1 MTYLE
6 FHENIEIGKLIQFAF
21 DLHKRDFTL
30 LPSLPHFEFYTG
42 YGLYYGKVFK
52 DGGIYGD
59 IFFDN
64 HSNVDALISLVI
76 MKELDSSHQYPKS
89 ALFIQTITGKYNFS
103 FYGLSQNSKTGLLD
117 NDYEFDILSFDEKID
132 IFINFIEYIGFRRDD
147 ILKVINNQMSAREA
161 FLNIAPEELKNKQ
174 WVCFRRK
181 IYEFENNVAVSGDY
195 SGMYIE
201 RFPFPF
207 PEPPILDCSKVSTAC
222 IHFDSNKRRV
232 KLININS
239 NPDSILYTDIR
250 EAIID
255 GDIDASLV
263 HIEGTKFGEQRV
275 INLEQSLDKYREGDL
290 DLAYTD
296 NQEEFYN
303 NKIGVM
309 SSFSDIGS
317 LIDNLDNDSSLGIG
331 LVRDES
337 ILERYPDIVS
347 FLIKTINYES
357 DYSEDDVI
365 FSKIEDV
372 IYKNIS
378 QIYSFCMNKPVI
390 IRLTDIKVDDLAKIS
405 HSQISDI
412 DLLLYRGADALYC
425 FRELLYSEIR
435 GIIKASKINNK
446 TAYILVPYFDNWSS
460 FMDIKNRIL
469 EVSKEECFDNIKI
482 GAMIENVESAIISD
496 TISESADFISIG
508 TNDLTESVLNKKRS
522 IYDIDFSLLNDDV
535 KKYIKKIV
543 HRVKRKNNIPINIC
557 GEHSNHIENLEFY
570 LSLNIDYITCDSSL
584 VLGYQ
589 DFINTH
595 YNEKTKFFIKKR

>member
-1 MTYLE
+1 
-6 FHENIEIGKLIQFAF
+6 
-21 DLHKRDFTL
+21 
-30 LPSLPHFEFYTG
+30 
-42 YGLYYGKVFK
+42 
-52 DGGIYGD
+52 
-59 IFFDN
+59 
-64 HSNVDALISLVI
+64 
-76 MKELDSSHQYPKS
+76 
-89 ALFIQTITGKYNFS
+89 
-103 FYGLSQNSKTGLLD
+103 
-117 NDYEFDILSFDEKID
+117 
-132 IFINFIEYIGFRRDD
+132 
-147 ILKVINNQMSAREA
+147 
-161 FLNIAPEELKNKQ
+161 
-174 WVCFRRK
+174 
-181 IYEFENNVAVSGDY
+181 
-195 SGMYIE
+195 MYIE

-207 PEPPILDCSKVSTAC
+207 SEPPILDCSKVSTAC

-255 GDIDASLV
+255 EDIDASLV

-275 INLEQSLDKYREGDL
+275 INLDQSLDKYHDGDL
-290 DLAYTD
+290 NLAYTD
-296 NQEEFYN
+296 NQEDFYN

-347 FLIKTINYES
+347 FLFGAIKSEFA
-357 DYSEDDVI
+357 YSEDNVI

-378 QIYSFCMNKPVI
+378 QIYTFCMNKPVI
-390 IRLTDIKVDDLAKIS
+390 IRLTDIKVDDLSKIS
-405 HSQISDI
+405 NCQISNKE
-412 DLLLYRGADALYC
+412 LLLYRGADALYC

-446 TAYILVPYFDNWSS
+446 IAYILVPYFDNWSS
-460 FMDIKNRIL
+460 FMNIKNRIL

-482 GAMIENVESAIISD
+482 GAMIENVESAVISD
-496 TISESADFISIG
+496 TISEVSDFISIG
-508 TNDLTESVLNKKRS
+508 TNDLTESVLSKTRS
-522 IYDIDFSLLNDDV
+522 INDIDFSILNDNV

-543 HRVKRKNNIPINIC
+543 HRIKRKNNIPINIC

-570 LSLNIDYITCDSSL
+570 LSLNIDFITCDSSL

-589 DFINTH
+589 DFING
-595 YNEKTKFFIKKR
+595 YNNDSYSYIKKR

>member
-1 MTYLE
+1 MR
-6 FHENIEIGKLIQFAF
+6 G
-21 DLHKRDFTL
+21 
-30 LPSLPHFEFYTG
+30 
-42 YGLYYGKVFK
+42 
-52 DGGIYGD
+52 
-59 IFFDN
+59 FDN
-64 HSNVDALISLVI
+64 N
-76 MKELDSSHQYPKS
+76 HQNPKS
-89 ALFIQTITGKYNFS
+89 ALFIQTTTGKYNSS
-103 FYGLSQNSKTGLLD
+103 FYGLYQNPKTGKLSH
-117 NDYEFDILSFDEKID
+117 NFEFDKLTYDEQVNSFID
-132 IFINFIEYIGFRRDD
+132 FIEFLGFKRED
-147 ILKVINNQMSAREA
+147 ILKVINNEMSAREA
-161 FLNIAPEELKNKQ
+161 FLNNAPEELKNKQ

-181 IYEFENNVAVSGDY
+181 IYEFDNNVAVSGNY

-207 PEPPILDCSKVSTAC
+207 SEPPILDCSKVSTAC
-222 IHFDSNKRRV
+222 IHFESNKRRV

-255 GDIDASLV
+255 EVIDASLV
-263 HIEGTKFGEQRV
+263 HIERTRFGEQRV
-275 INLEQSLDKYREGDL
+275 INLEQSLDKYHERDL

-296 NQEEFYN
+296 NQEDLYN

-365 FSKIEDV
+365 FSRIEDV
-372 IYKNIS
+372 IFENIS
-378 QIYSFCMNKPVI
+378 QIYSFYTNKPVI

-412 DLLLYRGADALYC
+412 DLLLYRGADALSS

-435 GIIKASKINNK
+435 GIIKASANINK
-446 TAYILVPYFDNWSS
+446 TAYILVPYFDNLSS
-460 FMDIKNRIL
+460 FLDIKNRIL
-469 EVSKEECFDNIKI
+469 DVAEEEHFNNIKI

-522 IYDIDFSLLNDDV
+522 IYDIDFSLLNDDA

-543 HRVKRKNNIPINIC
+543 HRIKRKNNIPINIC

-570 LSLNIDYITCDSSL
+570 LSLNIDFITCDSSL

-589 DFINTH
+589 DFING
-595 YNEKTKFFIKKR
+595 YNNDSYSYIKKR

>member
-1 MTYLE
+1 MTYKD
-6 FHENIEIGKLIQFAF
+6 FRDNKEIGRLIQFAY

-30 LPSLPHFEFYTG
+30 LPCLPYFEFYTG
-42 YGLYYGKVFK
+42 HGLYYGKIFK
-52 DGGIYGD
+52 DGGVYGD
-59 IFFDN
+59 VFFDN
-64 HSNVDALISLVI
+64 HSNVDALVSLVV
-76 MKELDSSHQYPKS
+76 MRGFDNNHQNPKS
-89 ALFIQTITGKYNFS
+89 ALFIQTTTGKYNSS
-103 FYGLSQNSKTGLLD
+103 FYGLYQNPKTGKLSH
-117 NDYEFDILSFDEKID
+117 NFEFDKLTYDEQVNSFID
-132 IFINFIEYIGFRRDD
+132 FIEFLGFKRED
-147 ILKVINNQMSAREA
+147 ILKVINNEMSAREA
-161 FLNIAPEELKNKQ
+161 FLNNAPEELKNKQ

-181 IYEFENNVAVSGDY
+181 IYEFDNNVAVSGNY

-207 PEPPILDCSKVSTAC
+207 SEPPILDCSKVSTAC
-222 IHFDSNKRRV
+222 IHFESNKRRV

-255 GDIDASLV
+255 EVIDASLV
-263 HIEGTKFGEQRV
+263 HIERTRFGEQRV
-275 INLEQSLDKYREGDL
+275 INLEQSLDKYHERDL

-296 NQEEFYN
+296 NQEDLYN

-365 FSKIEDV
+365 FSRIEDV
-372 IYKNIS
+372 IFENIS
-378 QIYSFCMNKPVI
+378 QIYSFYTNKPVI

-412 DLLLYRGADALYC
+412 DLLLYRGADALSS

-435 GIIKASKINNK
+435 GIIKASANINK
-446 TAYILVPYFDNWSS
+446 TAYILVPYFDNLSS
-460 FMDIKNRIL
+460 FLDIKNRIL
-469 EVSKEECFDNIKI
+469 DVAEEEHFNNIKI

-522 IYDIDFSLLNDDV
+522 IYDIDFSLLNDDA

-543 HRVKRKNNIPINIC
+543 HRIKRKNNIPINIC

-570 LSLNIDYITCDSSL
+570 LSLNIDFITCDSSL

-589 DFINTH
+589 DFING
-595 YNEKTKFFIKKR
+595 YNNDSYSYIKKR

>member
-21 DLHKRDFTL
+21 DLHKRDFTF
-30 LPSLPHFEFYTG
+30 LPSLPRFEFYTG
-42 YGLYYGKVFK
+42 YGLYYGKIFK

-64 HSNVDALISLVI
+64 HSNVDALVSLIV
-76 MKELDSSHQYPKS
+76 MKELDSNHQNPKS
-89 ALFIQTITGKYNFS
+89 ALFIQTKTGKYNSS
-103 FYGLSQNSKTGLLD
+103 FYSLSQNPKTGMLD
-117 NDYEFDILSFDEKID
+117 TDFEFDKLNFDDQINVFID
-132 IFINFIEYIGFRRDD
+132 FIEFLGFRRDD
-147 ILKVINNQMSAREA
+147 IIKIINNQMSAREA
-161 FLNIAPEELKNKQ
+161 FLNIAPEELKYKQ
-174 WVCFRRK
+174 WVCYRK
-181 IYEFENNVAVSGDY
+181 KIFEFDKNLAISGDY

-207 PEPPILDCSKVSTAC
+207 SEPPILDCSKVSTTC

-255 GDIDASLV
+255 EDIDASLV

-275 INLEQSLDKYREGDL
+275 INLEQSLDKYHEGDL

-296 NQEEFYN
+296 NQEDFYN
-303 NKIGVM
+303 NKIEVM

-347 FLIKTINYES
+347 FLIGSINCEFAYF
-357 DYSEDDVI
+357 DDDVI

-372 IYKNIS
+372 IYKNIF

-390 IRLTDIKVDDLAKIS
+390 IRLTDIKVDDLVKITS
-405 HSQISDI
+405 CQISDKE
-412 DLLLYRGADALYC
+412 LFLYRGADALYC

-469 EVSKEECFDNIKI
+469 EVAKKEHFDNVKV
-482 GAMIENVESAIISD
+482 GAMIENVESALISD
-496 TISESADFISIG
+496 TISEVSDFISIG

-522 IYDIDFSLLNDDV
+522 ISDIDFTLLNDDV

-557 GEHSNHIENLEFY
+557 GEHSNHIKNLEFY

-589 DFINTH
+589 GFINKY
-595 YNEKTKFFIKKR
+595 YNEKSNLYIKKR

>member
-1 MTYLE
+1 MTYKE
-6 FHENIEIGKLIQFAF
+6 FRDNKEIGRLIQFAY

-30 LPSLPHFEFYTG
+30 LPCLPYFEFYTG
-42 YGLYYGKVFK
+42 HGLYYGKIFK
-52 DGGIYGD
+52 DGGVYGD
-59 IFFDN
+59 VFFDN
-64 HSNVDALISLVI
+64 HSNVDALVSLVV
-76 MKELDSSHQYPKS
+76 MRGFDNNHQNPKS
-89 ALFIQTITGKYNFS
+89 ALFIQTTTGKYNSS
-103 FYGLSQNSKTGLLD
+103 FYGLYQNPKTGKLSH
-117 NDYEFDILSFDEKID
+117 NFEFDKLTYDEQVNSFID
-132 IFINFIEYIGFRRDD
+132 FIEFLGFKRED
-147 ILKVINNQMSAREA
+147 ILKVINNEMSAREA
-161 FLNIAPEELKNKQ
+161 FLNIAPEELKNRQ
-174 WVCFRRK
+174 WVCYRRK
-181 IYEFENNVAVSGDY
+181 FYEFDNNVAVSGDY

-207 PEPPILDCSKVSTAC
+207 SEPPILDCSKVSTAC
-222 IHFDSNKRRV
+222 IHFDSNKNKV

-239 NPDSILYTDIR
+239 NPDSIIYTDIR

-255 GDIDASLV
+255 EDIDASLV
-263 HIEGTKFGEQRV
+263 HIGGTRFGEQRV
-275 INLEQSLDKYREGDL
+275 INLERSLDKYHEGYL

-296 NQEEFYN
+296 NQEDFYN

-357 DYSEDDVI
+357 YYSEDDVI

-378 QIYSFCMNKPVI
+378 QIYTFCMNKPVI
-390 IRLTDIKVDDLAKIS
+390 IRLTDIKVDDLSKIS
-405 HSQISDI
+405 NCQISNKE
-412 DLLLYRGADALYC
+412 LLLYRGADALYC

-446 TAYILVPYFDNWSS
+446 IAYILVPYFDNWSS

-469 EVSKEECFDNIKI
+469 EVAEEEHFNNIKI

-570 LSLNIDYITCDSSL
+570 LSLNIDFITCDSSL

-589 DFINTH
+589 NFINE
-595 YNEKTKFFIKKR
+595 YNNDSNSYIKKR

>member
-1 MTYLE
+1 MTYKD
-6 FHENIEIGKLIQFAF
+6 FRDNKEIGRLIQFAY

-30 LPSLPHFEFYTG
+30 LPCLPYFEFYTG
-42 YGLYYGKVFK
+42 HGLYYGKIFK
-52 DGGIYGD
+52 DGGVYGD
-59 IFFDN
+59 VFFDN
-64 HSNVDALISLVI
+64 HSNVDALVSLVV
-76 MKELDSSHQYPKS
+76 MRGFDNNHQNPKS
-89 ALFIQTITGKYNFS
+89 ALFIQTTTGKYNSS
-103 FYGLSQNSKTGLLD
+103 FYGLYQNPKTGKLSH
-117 NDYEFDILSFDEKID
+117 NFEFDKLTYDEQVNSFID
-132 IFINFIEYIGFRRDD
+132 FIEFLGFKRED
-147 ILKVINNQMSAREA
+147 ILKVINNEMSAREA
-161 FLNIAPEELKNKQ
+161 FLNNAPEELKNKQ

-181 IYEFENNVAVSGDY
+181 IYEFDNNVAVSGNY

-207 PEPPILDCSKVSTAC
+207 SEPPILDCSKVSTAC
-222 IHFDSNKRRV
+222 IHFESNKRRV

-255 GDIDASLV
+255 EVIDASLV
-263 HIEGTKFGEQRV
+263 HIERTRFGEQRV
-275 INLEQSLDKYREGDL
+275 INLEQSLDKYHERDL

-296 NQEEFYN
+296 NQEDLYN

-365 FSKIEDV
+365 FSRIEDV
-372 IYKNIS
+372 IFENIS
-378 QIYSFCMNKPVI
+378 QIYSFYTNKPVI

-412 DLLLYRGADALYC
+412 DLLLYRGADALSS

-435 GIIKASKINNK
+435 GIIKASANINK
-446 TAYILVPYFDNWSS
+446 TAYILVPYFDNLSS
-460 FMDIKNRIL
+460 FLDIKNRIL
-469 EVSKEECFDNIKI
+469 DVAKEEHFNNIKI

-508 TNDLTESVLNKKRS
+508 TNDLTESVLSKKRS
-522 IYDIDFSLLNDDV
+522 INDIDFSILNNNV

-543 HRVKRKNNIPINIC
+543 HRIKRKNNIPINIC

-570 LSLNIDYITCDSSL
+570 LSLNIDFITCDSSL

-589 DFINTH
+589 DFINE
-595 YNEKTKFFIKKR
+595 YNNDSNSYIKKR

>member
-21 DLHKRDFTL
+21 DLHKRDFSF
-30 LPSLPHFEFYTG
+30 LPSLPRFEFYTG

-64 HSNVDALISLVI
+64 HSNVDVLISLVI

-89 ALFIQTITGKYNFS
+89 ALFIQTKTGKYNSS

-132 IFINFIEYIGFRRDD
+132 IFINFIEYLGFRRDD
-147 ILKVINNQMSAREA
+147 ILKVINNQIVP
-161 FLNIAPEELKNKQ
+161 FGI
-174 WVCFRRK
+174 
-181 IYEFENNVAVSGDY
+181 SGDY

-207 PEPPILDCSKVSTAC
+207 SEPPILDCSKVSTAC

-255 GDIDASLV
+255 EDIDASLV

-347 FLIKTINYES
+347 FLFESIKSEFAF
-357 DYSEDDVI
+357 SEDNVI

-378 QIYSFCMNKPVI
+378 QIYTFCMNKPVI
-390 IRLTDIKVDDLAKIS
+390 IRLTDIKVDDLSKIS
-405 HSQISDI
+405 NYQISNKE
-412 DLLLYRGADALYC
+412 LLLYRGADALYC

-496 TISESADFISIG
+496 IISESADFVSIG

-543 HRVKRKNNIPINIC
+543 HRVKRKKNIPINIC

-570 LSLNIDYITCDSSL
+570 LSLNIDYVTCDSSL
-584 VLGYQ
+584 VLGFQ
-589 DFINTH
+589 DFINR
-595 YNEKTKFFIKKR
+595 YSSEKLDLYIKKR